1 MCFREIRTA
10 TNNNLDHL
18 QKDYVIIIWIYR
30 IYELFCIIISFTMSM
45 ETSVEQT
52 INPFARP
59 RRNSESDSALE
70 DQAY

>member
-1 MCFREIRTA
+1 VCFREIRTA
-10 TNNNLDHL
+10 TNNNLDYL

-30 IYELFCIIISFTMSM
+30 IQLFCIIISFTMSM

-59 RRNSESDSALE
+59 RRNSESDTLE